1 MLDRKIEDLPKSFCS
16 VAWLQ
21 IHTEPDG
28 KVFPC
33 CYYSHKSEHDLG
45 NWNQEKIVDIF
56 HNDKWN
62 NLRKEFLDGKR
73 PDACTRCWKEEDAGI
88 VSMRNRFNERYANFP
103 DYTNQNSYNKFKD
116 IVSLSNEDGSVDEDI
131 KLATVDLIFNNLCNM
146 KCRTCGP
153 GLSTGWIPDEIKLG
167 RSKINPVSLLT
178 NETVIHMKDD
188 LVALVNMVDPYTEIH
203 FSGGEPMMQEDHY
216 LFLQLLLDMGK
227 TKVKLRYNTNLT
239 TFTLKDYHAFEMLK
253 NFDNVFMVGSCDA
266 MGTEGE
272 YIRKGFNWEKA
283 LEWIKTCKE
292 YLPNAD
298 YGISAV
304 YSLFNASAAVD
315 FHRYMC
321 ESELFK
327 RGDGKN
333 FGFYLNTLH
342 EPYWMRTTVLP
353 PEVKLEVTEKINK
366 HIEWLTE
373 TQEHDF
379 HYDVY
384 IDHWKNAIT
393 LMNNKDDTSI
403 IPKFYVEAHV
413 LDSIRNEKFE
423 EVFPELHEKMKKYDK
438 QI

>member
-1 MLDRKIEDLPKSFCS
+1 MIDIKIDDLPKNLCS

-33 CYYSHKSEHDLG
+33 CYYSHENEHNLG
-45 NWNQEKIVDIF
+45 DWNKEKIADIF
-56 HNDKWN
+56 HGLKWN
-62 NLRKEFLDGKR
+62 KLRKDFLDGKK
-73 PDACTRCWKEEDAGI
+73 PAACAKCWKEEDSGI

-103 DYTNQNSYNKFKD
+103 DYTNQNGYNKFDD
-116 IVSLSNEDGSVDEDI
+116 IISLGNNDGSVDDI

-167 RSKINPVSLLT
+167 RSKIKPISLLT
-178 NETVIHMKDD
+178 NETVAHMKDD

-216 LFLQLLLDMGK
+216 LFLQLLVDMGK

-239 TFTLKDYHAFEMLK
+239 TYTLKDYNAFEMLK

-266 MGTEGE
+266 MGKEGE
-272 YIRKGFNWEKA
+272 YIRKGFSWELA

-304 YSLFNASAAVD
+304 YSSLNASSSVD
-315 FHRYMC
+315 LHRYMC

-342 EPYWMRTTVLP
+342 EPKYLKTTLLP
-353 PEVKLEVTEKINK
+353 P
-366 HIEWLTE
+366 
-373 TQEHDF
+373 
-379 HYDVY
+379 DVRVY
-384 IDHWKNAIT
+384 TCA
-393 LMNNKDDTSI
+393 TST
-403 IPKFYVEAHV
+403 VA
-413 LDSIRNEKFE
+413 
-423 EVFPELHEKMKKYDK
+423 
-438 QI
+438 

>member
-1 MLDRKIEDLPKSFCS
+1 MIDKRIEDLPESLCS

-33 CYYSHKSEHDLG
+33 CYYSHDNQHNLG
-45 NWNQEKIVDIF
+45 NWNKEKIADIF
-56 HNDKWN
+56 HGQKWN
-62 NLRKEFLDGKR
+62 ELRQDFLDGKK
-73 PDACTRCWKEEDAGI
+73 PEACTRCWREEDSGI
-88 VSMRNRFNERYANFP
+88 VSMRQRFNERYANFP
-103 DYTNQNSYNKFKD
+103 DYTNQNGYNKYYD
-116 IVSLSNEDGSVDEDI
+116 ILCDGNNDGSVEDI

-178 NETVIHMKDD
+178 NETVTHMKDD

-321 ESELFK
+321 ESTLFK

-353 PEVKLEVTEKINK
+353 PDVKLEVTEKINK

-384 IDHWKNAIT
+384 VDHWKNAIT
-393 LMNNKDDTSI
+393 LMNSKDDTSI
-403 IPKFYVEAHV
+403 IPKFYEEAHV
-413 LDSIRNEKFE
+413 LDGIRNEKFE
-423 EVFPELHEKMKKYDK
+423 DVFPELHEKMKPYDK
-438 QI
+438 

>member
-1 MLDRKIEDLPKSFCS
+1 MIDKQIKDLPESFCS

-33 CYYSHKSEHDLG
+33 CYYSHDHEHKLG
-45 NWNQEKIVDIF
+45 NWNKEKIVDIF
-56 HNDKWN
+56 HGDKWN
-62 NLRKEFLDGKR
+62 ELRKDFLDGKK
-73 PDACTRCWKEEDAGI
+73 PVACTRCWKEEDAGI

-103 DYTNQNSYNKFKD
+103 DYTNQNGYNKYYD
-116 IVSLSNEDGSVDEDI
+116 ILCDGNNDGSVGDI

-178 NETVIHMKDD
+178 NETVTHMKDD

-253 NFDNVFMVGSCDA
+253 NFENVFMVGSCDA
-266 MGTEGE
+266 MGSEGE
-272 YIRKGFNWEKA
+272 YIRKGFDWEKA

-304 YSLFNASAAVD
+304 YSLLNASAAVD
-315 FHRYMC
+315 MHRYMC
-321 ESELFK
+321 ESKLFK

-342 EPYWMRTTVLP
+342 EPYWLRTTLLP
-353 PEVKLEVTEKINK
+353 NDVKLEVTEKIKK

-379 HYDVY
+379 HYEVFV
-384 IDHWKNAIT
+384 DHWNNAIT
-393 LMNNKDDTSI
+393 LMNSKDDTNE
-403 IPKFYVEAHV
+403 IPKFYLETRV
-413 LDSIRNEKFE
+413 LDEIRNEKFE
-423 EVFPELHEKMKKYDK
+423 EVFPQLHEKMKHYDK
-438 QI
+438 Q

>member
-33 CYYSHKSEHDLG
+33 CYYSHKNEHALG

-73 PDACTRCWKEEDAGI
+73 PDACTRCWKEEDSGI
-88 VSMRNRFNERYANFP
+88 VSMRQRFNERYANFP
-103 DYTNQNSYNKFKD
+103 DYTNQNGYDKFKD
-116 IVSLSNEDGSVDEDI
+116 IISLSNEDGSVDKDI

-146 KCRTCGP
+146 KCRTCGS
-153 GLSTGWIPDEIKLG
+153 GLSTAWIPDQIKLG
-167 RSKINPVSLLT
+167 RSNKPISLLT
-178 NETVIHMKDD
+178 NDTVTHMKDD

-227 TKVKLRYNTNLT
+227 TKVKIRYNTNLT
-239 TFTLKDYHAFEMLK
+239 TYTLKDYHAFEMLK
-253 NFDNVFMVGSCDA
+253 HFDCVFIVGSIDA
-266 MGTEGE
+266 MGAQGE
-272 YIRKGFNWEKA
+272 YIRKGFNWESA

-304 YSLFNASAAVD
+304 FELLNASSSVD
-315 FHRYMC
+315 LHRYMC
-321 ESELFK
+321 ENDLFK
-327 RGDGKN
+327 RSNGSN

-342 EPYWMRTTVLP
+342 EPGWLKTTLLP

-366 HIEWLTE
+366 HIEWLAE
-373 TQEHDF
+373 TQDHDM

-393 LMNNKDDTSI
+393 LMNSADHSKF
-403 IPKFYVEAHV
+403 IPNFYYETRL
-413 LDSIRNEKFE
+413 LDNIRDEKFE
-423 EVFPELHEKMKKYDK
+423 DVFPELHEKMKKYDK
-438 QI
+438 